1 MTGFSMLLLG
11 LGLGLRHATDADHV
25 VVISTLLEREPRR
38 LDAARIAALW
48 GIGHT
53 AAFLAVGVLVV
64 LLGLRLPAEF
74 DSYATLLLGAMLVG
88 LGAWHLRR
96 SLVPRTDLPSAPNS
110 TPPPAP
116 TPASNSAPASA
127 RNSTPPPASNSAPT
141 PAPERPTSARPI
153 AIGLVHGL
161 AGSAG
166 IAILTATT
174 IDSRLLAT
182 LYLALFGLGTVIG
195 MVVLTTALAWPMAWT
210 MRKGANAARF
220 LRGGAALLSV
230 GLGLFVAADAL
241 IK

>member
-1 MTGFSMLLLG
+1 MTGLSMLLLG

-38 LDAARIAALW
+38 FDAARIAALW
-48 GIGHT
+48 GVGHT

-74 DSYATLLLGAMLVG
+74 DSYAALLLGAMLVG

-96 SLVPRTDLPSAPNS
+96 SWLERPDRPSSTSNAS
-110 TPPPAP
+110 TPP
-116 TPASNSAPASA
+116 T
-127 RNSTPPPASNSAPT
+127 
-141 PAPERPTSARPI
+141 RPTNARPV

-174 IDSRLLAT
+174 IDSRLWAT

-195 MVVLTTALAWPMAWT
+195 MVALTTALAWPMAWT
-210 MRKGANAARF
+210 MRKGANAARL

-230 GLGLFVAADAL
+230 GLGMFVAADAL

>member
-1 MTGFSMLLLG
+1 MLLLG

-38 LDAARIAALW
+38 FDAARIAALW

-74 DSYATLLLGAMLVG
+74 DSYAALLLGAMLIG
-88 LGAWHLRR
+88 LGGWHLRR
-96 SLVPRTDLPSAPNS
+96 SLKERTA
-110 TPPPAP
+110 
-116 TPASNSAPASA
+116 
-127 RNSTPPPASNSAPT
+127 PPAST
-141 PAPERPTSARPI
+141 TKRPTSARPV

-166 IAILTATT
+166 IAILTSTT
-174 IDSRLLAT
+174 IDSRLWAT

-195 MVVLTTALAWPMAWT
+195 MVALTVALAWPMAWT
-210 MRKGANAARF
+210 MRRGANAARL

-230 GLGLFVAADAL
+230 GLGMFVAADAL